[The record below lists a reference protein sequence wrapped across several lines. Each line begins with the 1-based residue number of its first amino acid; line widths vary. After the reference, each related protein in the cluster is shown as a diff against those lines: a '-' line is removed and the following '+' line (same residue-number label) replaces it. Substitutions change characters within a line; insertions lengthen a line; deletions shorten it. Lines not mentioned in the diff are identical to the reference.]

1 MLSCAA
7 VADPAA
13 ALRSRLTGF
22 VGFLRVNRF
31 GVGGGDALAVLE
43 TAERVGVFDRDV
55 MRWSLQALLCVR
67 CDEWQRFDRLFD
79 AYFLP
84 PNRRRSWDALP
95 NEREPDLRLADAVPE
110 DGGDASKTPGA
121 DRDVDDQGAQDE
133 RHGASREESQVPA
146 DFRTLD
152 RGEDLVDIAAL
163 MRRFARRLKRIAL
176 RREVRSRRGRRLDLP
191 GTIRRSVES
200 GGTPI
205 RVAWKNRRRIR
216 PRLVLL
222 LDVSRSMSAYS
233 VFFLRLARALTAE
246 LSDVHCFVFHTR
258 IVSVTD
264 ALADTDPK
272 RAQDRL
278 HILSEGWAGGTRIG
292 ESLDAFNRIHAPR
305 LVHSR
310 TAVIVVSDGYDSGE
324 PERLAAALGAI
335 ARRARRVVWLNPLA
349 GSPGFTPTARGMRA
363 ALPHLDLFASGA
375 DLASI
380 ERALP
385 DIVAALS

>member
-1 MLSCAA
+1 MLSRAA
-7 VADPAA
+7 GTDPAA
-13 ALRSRLTGF
+13 ALRARLTGF
-22 VGFLRVNRF
+22 VGFLRANGF
-31 GVGGGDALAVLE
+31 SVGGGDALAALE

-55 MRWSLQALLCVR
+55 LRWSLQALLCAR

-84 PNRRRSWDALP
+84 PNRRESWDALAH
-95 NEREPDLRLADAVPE
+95 ERGLDLRSASAVLE
-110 DGGDASKTPGA
+110 ESDDASTPGA
-121 DRDVDDQGAQDE
+121 GDRGVDDGAADE
-133 RHGASREESQVPA
+133 RHGASREESRATVGSDA
-146 DFRTLD
+146 LERSD
-152 RGEDLVDIAAL
+152 DLVEIAAL
-163 MRRFARRLKRIAL
+163 MRRLARRLKRIAL
-176 RREVRSRRGRRLDLP
+176 RREVRARRGRRLDLP

-200 GGTPI
+200 GGTPV

-258 IVSVTD
+258 IVGVSD

-278 HILSEGWAGGTRIG
+278 HVLSAGWAGGTRIG
-292 ESLDAFNRIHAPR
+292 ESLETFNRVHAPR

-310 TAVIVVSDGYDSGE
+310 TAVIIASDGYDSGE
-324 PERLAAALGAI
+324 PEVLADALSAI

-380 ERALP
+380 ERVLP
-385 DIVAALS
+385 EIVATLS

>member
-1 MLSCAA
+1 MLSRAA
-7 VADPAA
+7 PADPAA

-22 VGFLRVNRF
+22 VGFLRANGF
-31 GVGGGDALAVLE
+31 GVGGGDALAALE
-43 TAERVGVFDRDV
+43 TAGWVGVFDRDV
-55 MRWSLQALLCVR
+55 LRWSLQALLCAR

-84 PNRRRSWDALP
+84 PNRRRSWDASVS
-95 NEREPDLRLADAVPE
+95 ERGRDSRSVDGTPE
-110 DGGDASKTPGA
+110 ETGDAPTMRSAG
-121 DRDVDDQGAQDE
+121 DVGDDDAARDE
-133 RHGASREESQVPA
+133 RQAASREESRA
-146 DFRTLD
+146 TAEFRTLD
-152 RGEDLVDIAAL
+152 ENGDLVDVAAL
-163 MRRFARRLKRIAL
+163 MRRFARRLKRIAV
-176 RREVRSRRGRRLDLP
+176 RREVRARRGRRLDLP

-200 GGTPI
+200 GGTPVRI
-205 RVAWKNRRRIR
+205 AWKNRRRIR

-222 LDVSRSMSAYS
+222 LDVSRSMSPYS
-233 VFFLRLARALTAE
+233 VFFLRLARALIAE

-258 IVSVTD
+258 IVSVSD
-264 ALADTDPK
+264 ALADTDPR

-278 HILSEGWAGGTRIG
+278 HVLSEGWAGGTRIG
-292 ESLDAFNRIHAPR
+292 ESLEAFNRLHAPR

-324 PERLAAALGAI
+324 PEMLADALRAI

-363 ALPHLDLFASGA
+363 ALPYLDLFASGA
-375 DLASI
+375 DLASV

-385 DIVAALS
+385 EIIASLS

>member
-1 MLSCAA
+1 MLSHAA
-7 VADPAA
+7 PADPAA
-13 ALRSRLTGF
+13 QLRARLTGF
-22 VGFLRVNRF
+22 VGFLRANGFSV
-31 GVGGGDALAVLE
+31 GGDALAVLA
-43 TAERVGVFDRDV
+43 TADRVGLFDRDV
-55 MRWSLQALLCVR
+55 LRWSLQALLCAR

-84 PNRRRSWDALP
+84 PNRTRFWDAALLDQGP
-95 NEREPDLRLADAVPE
+95 DSGFAGAAPDER
-110 DGGDASKTPGA
+110 GDAHATRDA
-121 DRDVDDQGAQDE
+121 DRGVDDCAQDD
-133 RHGASREESQVPA
+133 RHGACREASQA
-146 DFRTLD
+146 SLEFRALD
-152 RGEDLVDIAAL
+152 QGDDPVDVAAL

-176 RREVRSRRGRRLDLP
+176 RREQRSRRGRRLDLP

-200 GGTPI
+200 GGTPV
-205 RVAWKNRRRIR
+205 RVAWKNRRRVR

-246 LSDVHCFVFHTR
+246 LGDVHCFIFHTR

-278 HILSEGWAGGTRIG
+278 HVLSEGWAGGTRIG
-292 ESLDAFNRIHAPR
+292 ESLEAFNRIHAPR
-305 LVHSR
+305 LLHSR

-324 PERLAAALGAI
+324 PEMLADALSVI

-349 GSPGFTPTARGMRA
+349 GSPGFAPTARGMRA
-363 ALPHLDLFASGA
+363 ALPHLDLFASAA

-385 DIVAALS
+385 EIVAALS

>member
-1 MLSCAA
+1 MLSHAA
-7 VADPAA
+7 SADPAA

-22 VGFLRVNRF
+22 VGFLRANGF
-31 GVGGGDALAVLE
+31 GVGGGDALAALE
-43 TAERVGVFDRDV
+43 SAERVGVFDRNV
-55 MRWSLQALLCVR
+55 LRWSLQALLCAR

-84 PNRRRSWDALP
+84 PNRRRSWSAS
-95 NEREPDLRLADAVPE
+95 LAE
-110 DGGDASKTPGA
+110 PGA
-121 DRDVDDQGAQDE
+121 DLGSMGVMADESGYAPGTQGAARDGDDKTAQDD
-133 RHGASREESQVPA
+133 RHGASREESA
-146 DFRTLD
+146 ERSDFRTL
-152 RGEDLVDIAAL
+152 GEADDLVDIAAS

-200 GGTPI
+200 GGTPM
-205 RVAWKNRRRIR
+205 RVAWKSRRRIR

-222 LDVSRSMSAYS
+222 LDVSRSMSPYS
-233 VFFLRLARALTAE
+233 VFFLRLARALGAE
-246 LSDVHCFVFHTR
+246 LPDVHCFVFHTR
-258 IVSVTD
+258 MVSVSD

-278 HILSEGWAGGTRIG
+278 HVLSEGWAGGTRIG
-292 ESLDAFNRIHAPR
+292 ESLDTFNRVHAPR

-324 PERLAAALGAI
+324 PEVLADALRAI

-349 GSPGFTPTARGMRA
+349 GSLGFTPTARGMRA
-363 ALPHLDLFASGA
+363 ALPHLDLFTSGA

-385 DIVAALS
+385 DVIAALS